1 MDHDGNINAI
11 DLSLS
16 ETEDIIDLLIYI
28 HQEGEPAQRLRLTSA
43 ILTLLH
49 AADARLKQIDE
60 RLHPKAA

>member
-16 ETEDIIDLLIYI
+16 EAGDIIDLLIYI
-28 HQEGEPAQRLRLTSA
+28 HQEAEPPERLRLTSA

-49 AADARLKQIDE
+49 AADARLKQIE
-60 RLHPKAA
+60 QRLHPMAA